1 MDYSKKV
8 LMDNIYYLAKKN
20 NITLGKLEELV
31 GLSAGYLSRLNRED
45 NNSNPSIDVV
55 SSFSKQLKVP
65 VDILIKYDLSTLS
78 PDDTYMLQ
86 FLTVLAGKTANNEIH
101 WNLIPRDFFSEVMQG
116 DYQHELFE
124 IHMSNY
130 YEYTSRFFDGKI
142 MDIEGDALKVYI
154 NKTEYVCLYRVS
166 CSTDERNIR
175 DYYYELYLESDSTE
189 KKIEPLCNALMGDK
203 NSVYFEILDQLCDLA
218 IESTKKVSLK
228 SSVKSSLD
236 KFINDGEVDD
246 PPMSLSSGQV
256 LAQIIASPNDI

>member
-101 WNLIPRDFFSEVMQG
+101 WNLIPRDFFQKLCKV
-116 DYQHELFE
+116 
-124 IHMSNY
+124 I
-130 YEYTSRFFDGKI
+130 TSMNF
-142 MDIEGDALKVYI
+142 LKYI
-154 NKTEYVCLYRVS
+154 C
-166 CSTDERNIR
+166 
-175 DYYYELYLESDSTE
+175 
-189 KKIEPLCNALMGDK
+189 
-203 NSVYFEILDQLCDLA
+203 
-218 IESTKKVSLK
+218 
-228 SSVKSSLD
+228 
-236 KFINDGEVDD
+236 
-246 PPMSLSSGQV
+246 
-256 LAQIIASPNDI
+256 QIIMSIHHDFLMVK